1 VASFTSLSHV
11 HEQVHDIVTMGKHPN
26 DAEAKQMLTKI
37 AKQVQPI
44 MRKRSWRVPRLSE
57 FFPANANLLGL
68 NIGGGGG
75 NTREIKVVQMDG
87 VAWGIYRSDLIRHL
101 SIN

>member
-1 VASFTSLSHV
+1 MKAAWHHEVLFRHV
-11 HEQVHDIVTMGKHPN
+11 QVHDIVTMGKHPN
-26 DAEAKQMLTKI
+26 DVEAKQMLERI

-75 NTREIKVVQMDG
+75 NTREIKVRLFV
-87 VAWGIYRSDLIRHL
+87 YLESC
-101 SIN
+101 